1 MSSKSTPEY
10 KALSNNFHSIC
21 DSLSRQPATITP
33 LANDLASDEVKIISE
48 PTQNAVLYIR
58 GYTPY
63 ELATTIITN
72 AQLTIEYTPDKF
84 YLLVEKLELHGHVQI
99 ANELKTCCKSS
110 LQSQCECK

>member
-21 DSLSRQPATITP
+21 DSLSRQLATITP

-48 PTQNAVLYIR
+48 HTQNAVLYTR

-63 ELATTIITN
+63 ELASTLMTN
-72 AQLTIEYTPDKF
+72 ALLTIEYDPDKF
-84 YLLVEKLELHGHVQI
+84 YLLVDKLELHGHGQI
-99 ANELKTCCKSS
+99 AKELRTLCRKST
-110 LQSQCECK
+110 LQS